1 MGPELQAP
9 PEATVVGVSEP
20 NNHTNNESNETA
32 KVVEAQSVFAKDAG
46 IDQVLWWT
54 QQAAVVAL
62 TATVIIGGKRQLV

>member
-46 IDQVLWWT
+46 IDQVLW
-54 QQAAVVAL
+54 
-62 TATVIIGGKRQLV
+62 